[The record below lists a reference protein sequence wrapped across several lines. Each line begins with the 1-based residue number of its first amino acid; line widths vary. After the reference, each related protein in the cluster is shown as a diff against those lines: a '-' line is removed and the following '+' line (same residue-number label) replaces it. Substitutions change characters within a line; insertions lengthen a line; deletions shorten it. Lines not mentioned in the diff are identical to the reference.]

1 MNINDS
7 HFTFTINSYK
17 QKVYTLEEQTLYIII
32 SSIAQIWSM
41 GKNSKKKWINKH
53 VVKRYKNKWINK
65 HVVKDTLNL
74 QTLNLADNKGI

>member
-1 MNINDS
+1 MNINAS

-32 SSIAQIWSM
+32 YSIAQIWSI
-41 GKNSKKKWINKH
+41 GKNTKKKWINKH
-53 VVKRYKNKWINK
+53 VVKRNKNKWINK
-65 HVVKDTLNL
+65 HVVKDTL

>member
-32 SSIAQIWSM
+32 YSIAQIWSI
-41 GKNSKKKWINKH
+41 GKNTKK
-53 VVKRYKNKWINK
+53 KWINK
-65 HVVKDTLNL
+65 HVVKDTL